1 MRENLVG
8 ICFATNVRKSQFRP
22 ALHQESISQINLSR
36 LLITHQILGWAIH
49 QKLPLVHDVSMIND
63 AECFSYVVIG
73 DQDSDV
79 PLGKLS
85 DDGLD
90 IRNSDGVHSSKGFIQ
105 KYN

>member
-1 MRENLVG
+1 
-8 ICFATNVRKSQFRP
+8 
-22 ALHQESISQINLSR
+22 
-36 LLITHQILGWAIH
+36 
-49 QKLPLVHDVSMIND
+49 MIND
-63 AECFSYVVIG
+63 SECFSYVVIG

-105 KYN
+105 KYD